1 MSIATDTALM
11 TRMLDKYSTDHVSVR
26 ERGITNNLVT
36 LSSSVSNTD
45 TALNAVVT
53 MFNKGEVDG
62 SAVLSTDLKVVADSA
77 KAITKEDGDQLKI
90 GSTLYRI
97 VDVREIAPVGTVLG
111 YIIQCRK

>member
-11 TRMLDKYSTDHVSVR
+11 TRMLNKYSTGHVSVR

-45 TALNAVVT
+45 TPLNAVVT

-62 SAVLSTDLKVVADSA
+62 SSVLSTDLKVVADAA
-77 KAITKEDGDQLKI
+77 KVVTKEDGDQLKI